1 MIRNV
6 IFDLGNVLLCW
17 NPGEYL
23 IESGYSA
30 ERAQYILDT
39 VFRSREWFS
48 LDNGDLSRE
57 EAIERM
63 DENSTLNKAEISS
76 LFDLSLD
83 IIYPI
88 AKNVNLLPELRK
100 KGYKLYYL
108 SNYPLDFFLDTKKIY
123 SFFDLFD
130 GGIISAEVRFSKPDP
145 EIYNVL
151 MGKYGLLPEESLFID
166 DNSQNVEAA
175 VKLGMRGF
183 CTEGEHDIEPGLK
196 ELLDERD

>member
-30 ERAQYILDT
+30 EKAQYVLDT

-63 DENSTLNKAEISS
+63 AANSTLNRAEISS
-76 LFDLSLD
+76 LFDLCLD

-88 AKNVNLLPELRK
+88 ANNVNLLPELRK

-130 GGIISAEVRFSKPDP
+130 GGIISAEVKFSKPDP

-166 DNSQNVEAA
+166 DNPQNVEAA
-175 VKLGMRGF
+175 VKLGMRGY
-183 CTEGEHDIEPGLK
+183 CTGGEHDIEPGLK
-196 ELLDERD
+196 EMLGDRD